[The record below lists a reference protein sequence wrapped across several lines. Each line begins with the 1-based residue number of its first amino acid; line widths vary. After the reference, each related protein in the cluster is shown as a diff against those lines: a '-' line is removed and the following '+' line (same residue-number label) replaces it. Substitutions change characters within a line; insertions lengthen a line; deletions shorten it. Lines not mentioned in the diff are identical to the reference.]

1 MSEYKISVIQRDLYD
16 LLVFRYGNWC
26 WAACRLSYFLITLKS
41 RWNAFY
47 EKEEEEGRWVKFR
60 SYLSF
65 SLSRHH
71 SRHN

>member
-1 MSEYKISVIQRDLYD
+1 MSEYNISVIQSDPYD

-47 EKEEEEGRWVKFR
+47 EKEEEEGRWV
-60 SYLSF
+60 
-65 SLSRHH
+65 
-71 SRHN
+71 